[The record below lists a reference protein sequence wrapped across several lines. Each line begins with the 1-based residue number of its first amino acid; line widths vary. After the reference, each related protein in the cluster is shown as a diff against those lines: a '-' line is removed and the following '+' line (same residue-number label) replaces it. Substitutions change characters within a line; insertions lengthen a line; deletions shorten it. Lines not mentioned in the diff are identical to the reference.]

1 MTTKS
6 QQTATDVA
14 ALLRARTPLLWV
26 NTQEEARVE
35 KYLVEAAASAGYEVI
50 CWDVSAGTR
59 DVTGKVINAD
69 MKSPEDLLGYIQA
82 LADGTTSGRRIAW
95 VLRDLHVWVGS
106 GPNFATVQRAL
117 KNLARSLPQV
127 VREKAQAV
135 IVLSS
140 STEIP
145 QELAGHTTVINWDVP
160 DRMEIGSILDAAIES
175 LPEKLRVTALP
186 EGTRDT
192 AIDAAIGLS
201 GEEASSCYAKSLVQ
215 FKCIDPVVVA
225 TEKKRII
232 AREKVLEWVEPVQGG
247 LEAIG
252 GLDILKSWL
261 IQRKC
266 AFSPAARAYG
276 LLPPKGV
283 LLAGVPGCGKSL
295 TAKAIATAWGIPLL
309 RLDLGALRSKYVG
322 SSEENIRKA
331 FRVIEAIGKC
341 VVWVDEIEKALSGAT
356 SGAADGGV
364 AADALGTLLSWMQD
378 HTGESFVVATA
389 NAVESLPP
397 ELLRRGRFDEIFY
410 VDLPTAQ
417 ERLGILKASLRANGQ
432 NDALPGL
439 SAVVVA
445 CEGFA
450 GAEIAALTQEAL
462 FTSFADGARPLTS
475 QDLIEAAKTVV
486 PLGRLAAEK
495 IEKLRA
501 WAKGRARMASSEEIT
516 PVAGPALRVI
526 EV

>member
-1 MTTKS
+1 M
-6 QQTATDVA
+6 
-14 ALLRARTPLLWV
+14 
-26 NTQEEARVE
+26 
-35 KYLVEAAASAGYEVI
+35 
-50 CWDVSAGTR
+50 
-59 DVTGKVINAD
+59 
-69 MKSPEDLLGYIQA
+69 
-82 LADGTTSGRRIAW
+82 
-95 VLRDLHVWVGS
+95 
-106 GPNFATVQRAL
+106 
-117 KNLARSLPQV
+117 
-127 VREKAQAV
+127 
-135 IVLSS
+135 
-140 STEIP
+140 
-145 QELAGHTTVINWDVP
+145 
-160 DRMEIGSILDAAIES
+160 
-175 LPEKLRVTALP
+175 
-186 EGTRDT
+186 
-192 AIDAAIGLS
+192 
-201 GEEASSCYAKSLVQ
+201 
-215 FKCIDPVVVA
+215 
-225 TEKKRII
+225 EKKRII
-232 AREKVLEWVEPVQGG
+232 AREKVLEWIEPIKGG
-247 LEAIG
+247 LDAIG
-252 GLDILKSWL
+252 GLDILKTWL

-295 TAKAIATAWGIPLL
+295 TAKAIATAWSIPLL

-432 NDALPGL
+432 NEALPGL
-439 SAVVVA
+439 SVVVAA

-450 GAEIAALTQEAL
+450 GAEIAALVQDAL
-462 FTSFADGARPLTS
+462 FTSFADNARPLTS
-475 QDLIEAAKTVV
+475 KDLLEATKTVV

-495 IEKLRA
+495 IERLRA
-501 WAKGRARMASSEEIT
+501 WAKGRARMASSEEVA